1 MNFTGTTSNPS
12 VYSSTLG
19 TVIAIYLVDMMELQ
33 QHSMLFENMRKNIKL
48 PQIPQ
53 FLFLLN
59 NGYNKVLTVEG
70 TYFNWFKDLGA
81 NNLKSLSLFK
91 CIGNGQRFL
100 YIIINLPKDV
110 SFNRMQYILKLL
122 NEFQIVHIKD

>member
-70 TYFNWFKDLGA
+70 TYFN
-81 NNLKSLSLFK
+81 
-91 CIGNGQRFL
+91 
-100 YIIINLPKDV
+100 
-110 SFNRMQYILKLL
+110 
-122 NEFQIVHIKD
+122 